1 MEAGSVKTPTIIT
14 CLRGRTLPGE
24 MQKSIITVFYRSVV
38 ILFLSMLK
46 DQRGIFLIVEAQ
58 TPLSCLDGSVT
69 VKYCTVHALDGQQML
84 SQGGKNK
91 ICVYIAY

>member
-1 MEAGSVKTPTIIT
+1 
-14 CLRGRTLPGE
+14 
-24 MQKSIITVFYRSVV
+24 MQKSVITGFYRSVV

-58 TPLSCLDGSVT
+58 TPLYCLDGSVT

-91 ICVYIAY
+91 ICVYIAYWNIRMTYILFLRIVHCVLF